1 MGKPIVAVS
10 KKNLLGKLFFF
21 CYMVLM
27 EKPEHGCL
35 SWEKGEPKSAKG
47 DNGPS
52 IRVYLLCAISQKSES
67 QNQ

>member
-1 MGKPIVAVS
+1 
-10 KKNLLGKLFFF
+10 
-21 CYMVLM
+21 M

-52 IRVYLLCAISQKSES
+52 TRVYLLCAISQKSES
-67 QNQ
+67 QNQKEYSLGKASNGMEET